1 MIKCQYKDTIGD
13 VHVGISFVNKLGMNL
28 RDFNLQAE
36 KTIEL
41 LTEEPFHPDQAIQD
55 TFPKYNKDQKEL
67 KNVMFDSRIISV
79 NYMGSKSDEEL
90 DKIEQTIN
98 GIQEQLYSI
107 EKQIYVTAYNSKG
120 SIIIFLNKNVY
131 GSRFIDMDF
140 KELS

>member
-1 MIKCQYKDTIGD
+1 
-13 VHVGISFVNKLGMNL
+13 
-28 RDFNLQAE
+28 
-36 KTIEL
+36 
-41 LTEEPFHPDQAIQD
+41 
-55 TFPKYNKDQKEL
+55 
-67 KNVMFDSRIISV
+67 
-79 NYMGSKSDEEL
+79 MGSKSDEEL

>member
-1 MIKCQYKDTIGD
+1 
-13 VHVGISFVNKLGMNL
+13 
-28 RDFNLQAE
+28 
-36 KTIEL
+36 
-41 LTEEPFHPDQAIQD
+41 
-55 TFPKYNKDQKEL
+55 
-67 KNVMFDSRIISV
+67 MFDSRIISV